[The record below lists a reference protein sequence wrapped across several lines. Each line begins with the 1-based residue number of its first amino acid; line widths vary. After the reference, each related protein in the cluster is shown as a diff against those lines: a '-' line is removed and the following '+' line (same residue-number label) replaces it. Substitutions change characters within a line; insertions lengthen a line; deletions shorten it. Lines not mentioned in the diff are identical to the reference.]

1 MTYKAYYNNNVLNE
15 GIKDT
20 VKAGILGLGMLAGSA
35 GNANAMAP
43 AMSRIN
49 PNELYSQISKHEGI
63 KSSVYNDTH
72 KHPTIGI
79 GFNLDDRSNQ
89 QKLAKLGLNLNELLS
104 GKELSQ
110 NQIKQLYNLSL
121 TTAYADAKKFLP
133 NLQTH
138 PVEVQKAIIDMSF
151 NLGSNKLMQFKKL
164 RNALATRNYKLAAA
178 EMLNSNWAS
187 QVGRRAQT
195 LASMVRSAS

>member
-1 MTYKAYYNNNVLNE
+1 MTYKAYYNNNVQNE

-35 GNANAMAP
+35 SNANAMAP
-43 AMSRIN
+43 AMNRIN
-49 PNELYSQISKHEGI
+49 PNELYSQIAKHEGV
-63 KSSVYNDTH
+63 KPSVYIDTR

-79 GFNLDDRSNQ
+79 GFNLDDKSNQ
-89 QKLAKLGLNLNELLS
+89 QKLAKLGINSNELLS

-110 NQIKQLYNLSL
+110 TQIKQLYNLSL

-133 NLQTH
+133 NLQSH

-151 NLGSNKLMQFKKL
+151 NLGSNKLMQFKRL
-164 RNALATRNYKLAAA
+164 RDALATKNYKLAAN
-178 EMLNSNWAS
+178 EMLNSTWAR

>member
-1 MTYKAYYNNNVLNE
+1 MTYKAYYNNNVHNE

-35 GNANAMAP
+35 SNAYATAP
-43 AMSRIN
+43 AIYRIN

-63 KSSVYNDTH
+63 EPSVYKDTL

-79 GFNLDDRSNQ
+79 GFNLDDKSNQ
-89 QKLAKLGLNLNELLS
+89 QKLAKLGINLNELLS

-110 NQIKQLYNLSL
+110 TQIKQLYNLSL

-133 NLQTH
+133 NLQSH

-151 NLGSNKLMQFKKL
+151 NLGINKLMQFKKL
-164 RNALATRNYKLAAA
+164 RNALATKNYKLAAA